1 MGPRQ
6 PRNTSTLPMARRRF
20 RLRSATERAAV
31 LVAAV
36 VVGGFLSGVGL
47 SRGWWLRRAPPPA
60 GPLAIPASR
69 DVAGDDPAIGPGVRA
84 PVERTAT
91 VVNVRTSPPP

>member
-20 RLRSATERAAV
+20 RLRSATERAAA

-36 VVGGFLSGVGL
+36 VVGGFLSGVWL
-47 SRGWWLRRAPPPA
+47 SPGWWLRPTPPPA
-60 GPLAIPASR
+60 RPPAL
-69 DVAGDDPAIGPGVRA
+69 PAARAHPGYRA
-84 PVERTAT
+84 PIDAG
-91 VVNVRTSPPP
+91 VVAPVGLAVHVRHGDTPFQL